1 MAAISSCKIDLAA
14 GFARSSLYPAART
27 PERED
32 VTAEPHILIVD
43 DDAEICALVRQFLEP
58 HSFRVTA
65 AFDGPSMH
73 AVLAKEPADL
83 VILDLMLP
91 GDDGL
96 TLCRELRANSP
107 IPIIFLTAVNS
118 EADRVAGLELGA
130 DDYLSKPFSTRE
142 LLARVRAVL
151 RRASPAPNELSQQM
165 RITAQARRLRFS
177 GWTLDTG
184 RRQLTD
190 PDGVLVDL
198 SGGEYELLVA
208 FLERPNIVLNRDQLL
223 DITRGRYA
231 GPFDRAIDMQ
241 VGRLRRK
248 IEADPK
254 NPVLIKTVRSGGYVL
269 ASPVE
274 QR

>member
-1 MAAISSCKIDLAA
+1 
-14 GFARSSLYPAART
+14 
-27 PERED
+27 
-32 VTAEPHILIVD
+32 VTSEPHILIVD
-43 DDAEICALVRQFLEP
+43 DDAEICQLVARFLEP
-58 HSFRVTA
+58 HGFRVTA
-65 AFDGPSMH
+65 AGDGPSMR
-73 AVLAKEPADL
+73 AAFQREPVEL

-91 GDDGL
+91 GEDGL
-96 TLCRELRANSP
+96 ALCRELRATSRV
-107 IPIIFLTAVNS
+107 PIIFLTALKS
-118 EADRVAGLELGA
+118 EADRVVGLEMGA

-151 RRASPAPNELSQQM
+151 RRAAPATDEAQD
-165 RITAQARRLRFS
+165 TAPKEATGRRLLFS

-184 RRQLTD
+184 RRQLTA

-198 SGGEYELLVA
+198 SGGEYELLIA
-208 FLERPNIVLNRDQLL
+208 FLERPQIVLTRDQLL

-254 NPVLIKTVRSGGYVL
+254 NPEFIKTVRGGGYVL
-269 ASPVE
+269 ASQVKVG
-274 QR
+274 